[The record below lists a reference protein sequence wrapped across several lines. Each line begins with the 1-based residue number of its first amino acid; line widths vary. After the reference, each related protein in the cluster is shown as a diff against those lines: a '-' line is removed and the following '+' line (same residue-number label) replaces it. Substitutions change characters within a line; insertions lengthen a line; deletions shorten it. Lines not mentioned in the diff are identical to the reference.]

1 MQPLT
6 QTQARVLKR
15 LERRWAELGTQPNH
29 SALAGELGVTYM
41 SVKQHL
47 EAAARKGHLGF
58 ESTGRG
64 KPPVIRLGRAGETPG
79 VPLVGEIT
87 AGSLRGE
94 VAHVEGYLELPGS
107 PRHFAL
113 RVTGDSMADYIADG
127 DVVLLVREPPR
138 SGDICAVRYNDETTL
153 KYLDLYA
160 DGSAVLR
167 PHNPAYDPIDVR
179 REEIDVAGRFDSLL
193 RGPVVHLL
201 FREPA

>member
-1 MQPLT
+1 MEALT
-6 QTQARVLKR
+6 QTQTRVLKR
-15 LERRWAELGTQPNH
+15 LGRRWRDEGRQPNL
-29 SALAGELGVTYM
+29 SALADDLGMTYV
-41 SVKQHL
+41 SLRQHL
-47 EAAARKGHLGF
+47 EAAAKKGHLKF
-58 ESTGRG
+58 ESQGRG
-64 KPPVIRLGRAGETPG
+64 KTPILQLGLETPRG

-167 PHNPAYDPIDVR
+167 PHNPAYDPVDVR

-201 FREPA
+201 FREPS